1 MSKAKQNTFLTGYF
15 AILAASAAGLGYLAW
30 STWSTASEAKETY
43 QSKTAKLATLQK
55 APIFPKQENVDAKK
69 KQVDAYADQVGKL
82 NEALRGFQAPLA
94 DKMNNS
100 EFQTKLQATRDSLA
114 TEAKNAGV
122 KLPENFDIGMGI
134 YLSTFPETKAVPRL
148 NAWLEGIDSFLKIL
162 INGGVKEINIVSR
175 PELPFEKKED
185 GSAATPAAGK
195 TPAKPATPA
204 KPTAAKGKAG
214 AAAEPVA
221 VLDEKAV
228 IERYPFNVTFTCS
241 NRSLNEV
248 LTALANTPGAAGFF
262 NIRSLRVENE
272 QKTGAET
279 SAQIQVV
286 EENDPVTQKPF
297 KRDAVYIFGVE
308 KVQVHLA
315 VDLIRFAG
323 PEMAEAKK

>member
-69 KQVDAYADQVGKL
+69 KQVDGYADQVGKL
-82 NEALRGFQAPLA
+82 NEALRGYQAPLA
-94 DKMNNS
+94 EKMNNS
-100 EFQTKLQATRDSLA
+100 EFQTKLQTTRDALV
-114 TEAKNAGV
+114 TEAKNTGV

-162 INGGVKEINIVSR
+162 INGGVKEINIVTR

-185 GSAATPAAGK
+185 GSAAAPTAGKAPAKPAPAKPAAGK
-195 TPAKPATPA
+195 GKPGPAVEA
-204 KPTAAKGKAG
+204 
-214 AAAEPVA
+214 VA

-248 LTALANTPGAAGFF
+248 LTALANTNQSAGFF

-272 QKTGAET
+272 QKLGAET

-315 VDLIRFAG
+315 VDLIRFTG